1 MRKASL
7 SPLLFALALALGGCA
22 GGYSGKF
29 KGNGTSAGGAQVPAS
44 QVKTVAS
51 KDALGDTAYTQLGTA
66 IGKAPTAQE
75 AVDLAK
81 QHCGMHGGNLLI
93 LNTEPYQS
101 GSRYIA
107 DAACGTDG
115 TVKAANKSGKG
126 KPAR

>member
-1 MRKASL
+1 MRKASR
-7 SPLLFALALALGGCA
+7 SLLLFSFALALGACA

-29 KGNGTSAGGAQVPAS
+29 KGNGTGARVPAS

-66 IGKAPTAQE
+66 IGKAPSAQE

-81 QHCGMHGGNLLI
+81 EHCGMNGGNLLI
-93 LNTEPYQS
+93 LNTQPYQS
-101 GSRYIA
+101 GSRWIA

-115 TVKAANKSGKG
+115 AAPKAANTSGKG

>member
-1 MRKASL
+1 MRKASRSL
-7 SPLLFALALALGGCA
+7 LLFSLALALGACA

-29 KGNGTSAGGAQVPAS
+29 KGNGTGARVPAS
-44 QVKTVAS
+44 QVKTVAN
-51 KDALGDTAYTQLGTA
+51 KDALGDTAYTTLGTA

-75 AVDLAK
+75 AVDMAK
-81 QHCGMHGGNLLI
+81 QHCGMNGGNLLI

-107 DAACGTDG
+107 DAACATDG
-115 TVKAANKSGKG
+115 SAPKAANTAGKG